1 MKLKQISVLF
11 LSVMLILN
19 SISFAVENKLEEVDE
34 DISVIMTLDEAVD
47 YALTHNA
54 NVLDINK
61 IAKDQKELYD
71 DAVTTYR
78 NWQYKVNHGGY
89 SFENVVEYMDCW
101 GYSLELAKLSY
112 DSYLANKGSVE
123 NTITYNVEKL
133 AYSIYELENSIGL
146 LEKTVKKQETDV
158 KVGQVKKE
166 LNMITDVELEAT
178 KSSLSSTKIQLE
190 SLKPTLTTLKTNLKN
205 LMGFDIS
212 KELVIILPE
221 REINVLSVEKLDE
234 VITNSLETNSAVIAA
249 KISYKQKEINNII
262 ATETSFML
270 KDEKK
275 DAKEE
280 FADAEL
286 RFNNSLNTIKDGLY
300 SLYNSVKS
308 SESSAILAKDEYDQL
323 KIKYN
328 QMKVMYELGMITPND
343 FNAFEISLLNAKN
356 TYEAKLNENILLNKR
371 WEIALKVGDAMSEVA
386 QQQQQQ
392 QQQALQQQQQA
403 AQVQQ
408 LQQQILMLQE
418 ALKQFQVLI
427 PQN

>member
-1 MKLKQISVLF
+1 
-11 LSVMLILN
+11 
-19 SISFAVENKLEEVDE
+19 
-34 DISVIMTLDEAVD
+34 
-47 YALTHNA
+47 
-54 NVLDINK
+54 
-61 IAKDQKELYD
+61 
-71 DAVTTYR
+71 
-78 NWQYKVNHGGY
+78 
-89 SFENVVEYMDCW
+89 
-101 GYSLELAKLSY
+101 
-112 DSYLANKGSVE
+112 
-123 NTITYNVEKL
+123 
-133 AYSIYELENSIGL
+133 
-146 LEKTVKKQETDV
+146 
-158 KVGQVKKE
+158 
-166 LNMITDVELEAT
+166 
-178 KSSLSSTKIQLE
+178 
-190 SLKPTLTTLKTNLKN
+190 
-205 LMGFDIS
+205 MGFDIS

-221 REINVLSVEKLDE
+221 REINVLEVEKLDE
-234 VITNSLETNSAVIAA
+234 VITNSLETNSAAIAA

-280 FADAEL
+280 FVDAEL

-323 KIKYN
+323 QIKYN

-371 WEIALKVGDAMSEVA
+371 WEIALAVGDAMSEVA

>member
-178 KSSLSSTKIQLE
+178 KSSLNSTKIQLE
-190 SLKPTLTTLKTNLKN
+190 SLKSTLISLKTNLKN

-212 KELVIILPE
+212 KELVVILPE
-221 REINVLSVEKLDE
+221 REINVLAVEKLDE
-234 VITNSLETNSAVIAA
+234 VITNSLETNSAAIAT

-262 ATETSFML
+262 ATKTSFML

-275 DAKEE
+275 DAKEA

-286 RFNNSLNTIKDGLY
+286 RLDNSLNTIKDGLY

-328 QMKVMYELGMITPND
+328 QMKVMNELGMITPND

>member
-178 KSSLSSTKIQLE
+178 KSSLNSTKIQLE
-190 SLKPTLTTLKTNLKN
+190 SLKSTLISLKTNLKN

-212 KELVIILPE
+212 KELVVILPE
-221 REINVLSVEKLDE
+221 REINVLAVEKLDE
-234 VITNSLETNSAVIAA
+234 VITNSLETNSAAIAT

-275 DAKEE
+275 DAKEA

-286 RFNNSLNTIKDGLY
+286 RLDNSLNTIKDGLY

-328 QMKVMYELGMITPND
+328 QMKVMNELGMITPND